1 MRAYIVAILR
11 ILILL
16 FTEEKEQQSVAKKI
30 ENVLKS
36 ELVKEENGSKTIKF
50 FANYELYFKFSK
62 GPNGKGMI
70 VEEAID
76 AKFGEYGIGKGWKL
90 SKLGRRN
97 VIKSS
102 FIMLKN
108 QLMAQ
113 ASTAKVKG
121 YELTFID
128 DAFKENSASTP
139 NSPNVSSNDVKQNKI
154 PKTLPLKPVIA
165 PNTNEQNIKLS
176 DDDKKVEIVSN
187 ELDKNDTKKNEDDK
201 VTKSEIVSNEEPKLK
216 QARDPFATMSEINI
230 ADKQQKEDNEQRNK
244 MKLERKNS
252 MPTNPNKPSF
262 RPKIDKQQ
270 IKKYKPPSTQTTTK
284 ESEESMPTFTVFT
297 NEKKEENVN
306 KNSKKKEEKIKNKMA
321 IKSNNVKKEKEK
333 RKEAIVSNP
342 HHRKT
347 SSFKIRPKQKKNK
360 ELATNSKPKIVIKP
374 KEKIKSKTKAL
385 PSNPIKPLA
394 KNENES
400 IVKKQMSP
408 IPSSSSPFSAKIA
421 TAESP
426 KNTKP
431 AIPALTEASKISTT
445 NKGNSTNNMTPKK
458 VQNSEEQKEEKK
470 FKKKRKSSYEAPKSC
485 ELMENVS
492 DSVKEIKLF
501 QEFTKFFSAKP
512 CDGNKG
518 FMVDELTANEFGEAL
533 KDLGIANG
541 WKVTECAGKKLGNKM
556 FAMLKNQISAVST
569 KSDDGYCVVFED
581 SNKSNII
588 SLNSTAENKEEKV
601 SSPISPKRPKSPRS
615 PKVSVEVIE
624 STDSQMVVLRLYH
637 NMDKYISGSAQKGP
651 KGYKIEEFHKMF
663 GDELKNAGIEIGWK
677 LIKIGD
683 KSVENAFYQMIKNN
697 LSVEF
702 KNSQNKG
709 YLVTFAAA

>member
-1 MRAYIVAILR
+1 M
-11 ILILL
+11 
-16 FTEEKEQQSVAKKI
+16 
-30 ENVLKS
+30 
-36 ELVKEENGSKTIKF
+36 G
-50 FANYELYFKFSK
+50 
-62 GPNGKGMI
+62 
-70 VEEAID
+70 
-76 AKFGEYGIGKGWKL
+76 
-90 SKLGRRN
+90 
-97 VIKSS
+97 
-102 FIMLKN
+102 
-108 QLMAQ
+108 
-113 ASTAKVKG
+113 
-121 YELTFID
+121 
-128 DAFKENSASTP
+128 
-139 NSPNVSSNDVKQNKI
+139 
-154 PKTLPLKPVIA
+154 
-165 PNTNEQNIKLS
+165 
-176 DDDKKVEIVSN
+176 
-187 ELDKNDTKKNEDDK
+187 
-201 VTKSEIVSNEEPKLK
+201 
-216 QARDPFATMSEINI
+216 DPFATMSEINI

-244 MKLERKNS
+244 MNLERKNS

-262 RPKIDKQQ
+262 RPKIDKEQ
-270 IKKYKPPSTQTTTK
+270 IKKYKPPSTQTTSK

-297 NEKKEENVN
+297 NEKSEEYVN
-306 KNSKKKEEKIKNKMA
+306 KNSNKKEEKIENKMA
-321 IKSNNVKKEKEK
+321 IKSNIVK
-333 RKEAIVSNP
+333 
-342 HHRKT
+342 
-347 SSFKIRPKQKKNK
+347 
-360 ELATNSKPKIVIKP
+360 
-374 KEKIKSKTKAL
+374 KEKIKSKKKAL
-385 PSNPIKPLA
+385 PSNPIKPLP

-400 IVKKQMSP
+400 TVKKQMSP
-408 IPSSSSPFSAKIA
+408 IASSSSPLSAKIA
-421 TAESP
+421 ATESP
-426 KNTKP
+426 KNIKLNNTKQ

-458 VQNSEEQKEEKK
+458 MQNSEEQKEEKK

-485 ELMENVS
+485 ELIENVS
-492 DSVKEIKLF
+492 DSIKEIKLF
-501 QEFTKFFSAKP
+501 QEFTKFFSAKA

-541 WKVTECAGKKLGNKM
+541 WKVTKCAGKKLGNKM

-581 SNKSNII
+581 TKKSNII

-624 STDSQMVVLRLYH
+624 STESDKIVLRLYH

-663 GDELKNAGIEIGWK
+663 GDELKNAGIAIGWK